1 MKKTMLAVMCCALI
15 ALSISC
21 KKNEA
26 IEPEPINIKAPIKCM
41 GCVRDSL
48 KVDINIHI
56 TD

>member
-15 ALSISC
+15 AFSISC

-26 IEPEPINIKAPIKCM
+26 VEPEPINIKAPIKCM